1 MTDEKVRIGADDEL
15 DPTLYSDDLP
25 LVGTK
30 TRLELVIAGIGLVAL
45 GVTIGLLHHGKKQI
59 TNGVPRYFRKHMRG
73 CVVIKLIIF
82 VTNSIVESLSQQL
95 TIFGHQLG

>member
-45 GVTIGLLHHGKKQI
+45 GVAIGLLHHNKK
-59 TNGVPRYFRKHMRG
+59 
-73 CVVIKLIIF
+73 
-82 VTNSIVESLSQQL
+82 
-95 TIFGHQLG
+95 